1 MPSKGRKAAS
11 RQAGLKSRRKRRKG
25 GRQEFEA
32 GPTVSSRVA
41 AEEDSRDASSDSPGP
56 VAQPVRVPQVTS
68 RASRAAQAAAAEAAA
83 AHPYLAKE
91 LLRIGMVTGVILVI
105 LAVASVVLG

>member
-1 MPSKGRKAAS
+1 
-11 RQAGLKSRRKRRKG
+11 
-25 GRQEFEA
+25 
-32 GPTVSSRVA
+32 
-41 AEEDSRDASSDSPGP
+41 
-56 VAQPVRVPQVTS
+56 VTS

-105 LAVASVVLG
+105 LAAASVVLG